1 MRLHIGY
8 YQSPL
13 GTMQIEASE
22 SVLVSVKFLSEE
34 ISEKQNQSAGYDII
48 NNTITQLGAY
58 FAGDLKKFELPI
70 LFTGSEFQEQ
80 VWSEVLKIPY
90 GETSTYAQIAE
101 RIGARELARAVG
113 TANGDNPLWIIVPC
127 HRVIGSQGELTGYA
141 GGLWRKQWLLE
152 HEGCQQLLPWKT
164 VKY

>member
-1 MRLHIGY
+1 MQLNVGFF
-8 YQSPL
+8 QSPL

-34 ISEKQNQSAGYDII
+34 KSERPNQSGGSDII
-48 NNTITQLGAY
+48 AKTINQLTAY
-58 FAGDLKKFELPI
+58 FAGDLTKFDLPI
-70 LFTGSEFQEQ
+70 VFTGTEFQEQ

-90 GETSTYAQIAE
+90 GSTATYGQIAE
-101 RIGARELARAVG
+101 RIGAREMARAVG
-113 TANGDNPLWIIVPC
+113 SANGDNPLWIIVPC

-152 HEGCQQLLPWKT
+152 HEGYQQLLPWKT
-164 VKY
+164 NKG

>member
-1 MRLHIGY
+1 MRLHTGY

-34 ISEKQNQSAGYDII
+34 ITEKPNQSADSDII
-48 NNTITQLGAY
+48 DKAITQLAAY

-90 GETSTYAQIAE
+90 GETATYGQIAE

-113 TANGDNPLWIIVPC
+113 TANGDNPLWIVVPC

-152 HEGCQQLLPWKT
+152 HEGSQQLLPWKIT
-164 VKY
+164 R

>member
-1 MRLHIGY
+1 MRLHTGY

-34 ISEKQNQSAGYDII
+34 ITEKPNQSVDSDII
-48 NNTITQLGAY
+48 DKAITQLAAY

-90 GETSTYAQIAE
+90 GETATYGQIAE

-113 TANGDNPLWIIVPC
+113 TANGDNPLWIVVPC

-152 HEGCQQLLPWKT
+152 HEGSQQLLPWKIT
-164 VKY
+164 R

>member
-1 MRLHIGY
+1 MRLHTGY

-34 ISEKQNQSAGYDII
+34 ITEKPNQSVDSDII
-48 NNTITQLGAY
+48 DKAITQLAAY

-80 VWSEVLKIPY
+80 VWSEVLKIDKGLISIHRSFFELGGHSLKAAVLANKINKEFNIAIPLKEIFDKPTISQQAEFI
-90 GETSTYAQIAE
+90 ETNE
-101 RIGARELARAVG
+101 
-113 TANGDNPLWIIVPC
+113 
-127 HRVIGSQGELTGYA
+127 
-141 GGLWRKQWLLE
+141 WLSDKI
-152 HEGCQQLLPWKT
+152 HEFDKPEKFQVT
-164 VKY
+164 I